1 MNEAMIEDITISL
14 PSLIHRIGREA
25 VKQAQD
31 VAKQYHCELKR
42 VRRSRNWGLSGEA
55 TKIQSFTV
63 HLKTVQ
69 LKQRQLKAAQLQREG
84 AEFRYLIQKIETAL
98 LDHTDKLEPLEAKLA
113 RLITDTPNIT
123 LSELMHI
130 TDCTMAEAR
139 AARFHVDSW

>member
-1 MNEAMIEDITISL
+1 MNEAIIISL

-55 TKIQSFTV
+55 TKIQSFAE
-63 HLKTVQ
+63 Q
-69 LKQRQLKAAQLQREG
+69 LKQRQLKAAQLQKEG
-84 AEFRYLIQKIETAL
+84 AEFRYLIQKVETAL
-98 LDHTDKLEPLEAKLA
+98 LDHTDKLEPLEVKLA
-113 RLITDTPNIT
+113 RLINDNPNIT
-123 LSELMHI
+123 LSELIHT
-130 TDCTMAEAR
+130 TDCTTAEAR